1 MEYEAVIGL
10 EVHVQLNT
18 KTKAFCSC
26 PNLFGSPPNT
36 NTCPRCQA
44 HPGALPVTN
53 KEMINKTIKAGLATN
68 CKIEN
73 VSRFARKHYFY
84 PDLPGYYQI
93 TQLDEAICV
102 NGHLNINVINEDGSS
117 YDKKIRINRIHM
129 EEDAGKL
136 VHDDTGRPLSYV
148 DLNRAGSCL
157 IECVSEPDLSSG
169 EEAYQYLTELKKI
182 LQYIDVSDC
191 NMEEGSLRCDANVS
205 IRPKGQK
212 EFGTKA
218 EVKNMNSFRNVRL
231 AIDYEIKRQIKAVS
245 NGEKIVQ
252 ETRLYDAKEN
262 NTKSMRSKE
271 GAADYRYFSDP
282 DLPLVQ
288 VSNELIESIRKTLP
302 ELPQQK
308 RERLKK
314 DYDLPDQDIAV
325 LTEELA
331 LADYYESAVKS
342 YPKQPKKISNWI
354 MVEVNAYLNTKLITI
369 KDFKPKPEHIADI
382 FRLIDEGVIS
392 GKIAK
397 DIFVDMCETGESPQT
412 IIDKKGLKQVS
423 DTSELEKII
432 LQVLK
437 DNEKSVSDYK
447 AGKEKSF
454 GFLVGQTMKATKG
467 QGNPTLVNEILLKI
481 LKSL

>member
-26 PNLFGSPPNT
+26 PNTFGAPANT
-36 NTCPRCQA
+36 LTCPRCQA
-44 HPGALPVTN
+44 HPGTLPIVN
-53 KEMINKTIKAGLATN
+53 KEMVHKTIKAGLATN
-68 CKIEN
+68 CTIQKK
-73 VSRFARKHYFY
+73 SRFARKHYFY
-84 PDLPGYYQI
+84 PDLPSYYQI
-93 TQLDEAICV
+93 TQMDEPICTE
-102 NGHLNINVINEDGSS
+102 GHLDITVLNDDGSS
-117 YDKKIRINRIHM
+117 YNKSIRINRIHM

-148 DLNRAGSCL
+148 DLNRAGCCL
-157 IECVSEPDLSSG
+157 IECVSEPDISTG

-182 LQYIDVSDC
+182 FKYIDVSDC

-205 IRPKGQK
+205 IRPKGSK
-212 EFGTKA
+212 ELGVKT

-231 AIDYEIKRQIKAVS
+231 AIDYEIKRQIKALN
-245 NGEKIVQ
+245 NGEKILQ

-262 NTKSMRSKE
+262 NTKGMRSKE
-271 GAADYRYFSDP
+271 GAADYRYFPDP
-282 DLPLVQ
+282 DIPLLVLQ
-288 VSNELIESIRKTLP
+288 DEEIENAKKELP

-314 DYDLPDQDIAV
+314 DYDLPDQDIVV
-325 LTEELA
+325 LTEDAA
-331 LADYYESAVKS
+331 LADYYEAAVKA

-354 MVEVNAYLNTKLITI
+354 MVEVNAYLNKKLQTI
-369 KDFKPKPEHIADI
+369 KDFKPKPEHIAEI
-382 FRLIDEGVIS
+382 FKLIDEGVIS

-397 DIFVDMCETGESPQT
+397 EIFEDMCETGEAPSV
-412 IIDKKGLKQVS
+412 IVDKKGIKQVS
-423 DTSELEKII
+423 DTGELEAII
-432 LQVLK
+432 RKVLEE
-437 DNEKSVSDYK
+437 NPKSVADFK

-467 QGNPTLVNEILLKI
+467 QGNPKLVNEVLRKVL
-481 LKSL
+481 SE